1 MNNQTSQHHDE
12 AVGVTIIIAKQS
24 LQINI
29 VNFNKRMIQI
39 FVGTIFK
46 IDILH
51 TSTTVI
57 YIFNILFQRTI

>member
-1 MNNQTSQHHDE
+1 MNNQTSQHYNE
-12 AVGVTIIIAKQS
+12 AIGATIIIAKQS

-46 IDILH
+46 IDISHVDNSNL
-51 TSTTVI
+51 
-57 YIFNILFQRTI
+57 YI